1 MLNKND
7 IDIPLPD
14 TAPDD
19 LTEELAQ
26 SYTVVKKLLPF
37 MVKRGIPASPKNYR
51 LFYDYL
57 LYSNPTLN
65 KTINELLDHNAK
77 FYSKLSMR
85 LYDHFYNSEAFE
97 MKAAAISKAA
107 ADFIDMSAELENGL
121 SMAFTQTSHYQ
132 KILTDSSKQMTEVA
146 TPDELQPLLDEL
158 LSETETALAANDD
171 LFSRISE
178 ANQIIASL
186 KAELKNQ
193 TTLAL
198 VDELTKLYNRRHF
211 HAEAPRLMNLAAK
224 KALPLSAIMLD
235 LDFFKRINDAWGHV
249 HGDKVLVICAAAIRA
264 AGEEDGMAV
273 RMGGEEFLLMC
284 PRLNLHQAALKAE
297 EIRLAIQDADIT
309 AGGERLPVTVS
320 AGVAQYVPGEDLKT
334 FIDRADKALYQAKR
348 EGRNTVRMAVVAN
361 K

>member
-1 MLNKND
+1 MLNNND
-7 IDIPLPD
+7 FNIPIPD
-14 TAPDD
+14 TATDD

-57 LYSNPTLN
+57 LYSNPDLN
-65 KTINELLDHNAK
+65 KTINELLEHNAK
-77 FYSKLSMR
+77 FYNKLSVR
-85 LYDHFYNSEAFE
+85 LYDHFYNNETFE
-97 MKAAAISKAA
+97 MKAAAINKAA

-121 SMAFTQTSHYQ
+121 SMAFSQTSHYQ
-132 KILTDSSKQMTEVA
+132 KVLTDSSKQMTEVA
-146 TPDELQPLLDEL
+146 TSDELQPVLDEL
-158 LSETETALAANDD
+158 LSETETAIAANDD

-193 TTLAL
+193 TNLAKI
-198 VDELTKLYNRRHF
+198 DELTKLHNRRHF
-211 HAEAPRLMNLAAK
+211 HAEAPRLMNLAARET
-224 KALPLSAIMLD
+224 LPLSVIMLD
-235 LDFFKRINDAWGHV
+235 LDFFKRINDAWGHAY
-249 HGDKVLVICAAAIRA
+249 GDKVLVICAAAIRA
-264 AGEEDGMAV
+264 AGEEDAMAV

-284 PRLNLHQAALKAE
+284 PRLNLHQAAVKAE
-297 EIRLAIQDADIT
+297 EIRLAIQNTDIT
-309 AGGERLPVTVS
+309 VRGERLPVTIS

-334 FIDRADKALYQAKR
+334 FVDRADKALYQAKH
-348 EGRNTVRMAVVAN
+348 EGRNTVRMAVVA